1 MGMLFTHDI
10 EVVLAAFQKVL
21 ESSAVRA

>member
-1 MGMLFTHDI
+1 MLFTHDI